1 MDINN
6 LYLVDDK
13 WVYFTDYGNTI
24 YRILPTGENLQ
35 KVM

>member
-13 WVYFTDYGNTI
+13 WVYFTDFSNTI